1 MPVKRRS
8 GKPVNHEAMDM
19 LTKEQTN
26 QLARRMAER
35 KAALLEEV
43 RRGLARSGSERY
55 AEQIG
60 EAGDEGDASVAELLR
75 SVTEAEVR
83 RDVLELRDI
92 VAAEGRMAAG
102 RYGMCVDCGAAI
114 GYPRLSAYPTAK
126 RCLRCQQ
133 EREKS
138 GRYGPR
144 PTL

>member
-1 MPVKRRS
+1 
-8 GKPVNHEAMDM
+8 MDK
-19 LTKEQTN
+19 LTKDQTAE
-26 QLARRMAER
+26 LARRMRER
-35 KAALLEEV
+35 KATLLEEV
-43 RRGLARSGSERY
+43 RRGLARSGNEAY
-55 AEQIG
+55 AAEIG

-75 SVTEAEVR
+75 SVNEAEVR

-92 VAAEGRMAAG
+92 VAAEGRLATG
-102 RYGMCVDCGAAI
+102 RYGTCVECGAAI
-114 GYPRLSAYPTAK
+114 GYARLSAYPTAK

>member
-1 MPVKRRS
+1 
-8 GKPVNHEAMDM
+8 M

-26 QLARRMAER
+26 PLARRMAER

-55 AEQIG
+55 VEQIG
-60 EAGDEGDASVAELLR
+60 EAGDEGDAS
-75 SVTEAEVR
+75 
-83 RDVLELRDI
+83 LRDI

-102 RYGMCVDCGAAI
+102 RYGICVDCGAAI

-138 GRYGPR
+138 GRYGPQ

>member
-1 MPVKRRS
+1 
-8 GKPVNHEAMDM
+8 MDT

-26 QLARRMAER
+26 ELAQRMRSR
-35 KAALLEEV
+35 KTILLEEIE
-43 RRGLARSGSERY
+43 RGLARSGHERY
-55 AEQIG
+55 AAEIG

-75 SVTEAEVR
+75 HVNEAEVR

-92 VAAEGRMAAG
+92 VAAEGRLAAG
-102 RYGMCVDCGAAI
+102 RYGVCVECGAAI

-126 RCLRCQQ
+126 RCLKCQEQ
-133 EREKS
+133 REKT

>member
-1 MPVKRRS
+1 
-8 GKPVNHEAMDM
+8 MDT

-26 QLARRMAER
+26 ELAQRMRSRKTTLLAEV
-35 KAALLEEV
+35 E
-43 RRGLARSGSERY
+43 RGLARSGNERY
-55 AEQIG
+55 AAEIG

-75 SVTEAEVR
+75 HVNEAEVR

-92 VAAEGRMAAG
+92 VAAEGRLAAG
-102 RYGMCVDCGAAI
+102 RYGVCVECGAAI

-126 RCLRCQQ
+126 RCLKCQEQ
-133 EREKS
+133 REKT